1 MLAVCLTLTAGG
13 NDDNFSFLFPPKFNK
28 ALQVVAVENGKNL
41 TFLENYFPLIQGHE
55 NWKVH
60 GLSKKWCKK
69 VADKTITDLIG

>member
-1 MLAVCLTLTAGG
+1 MLSLTAGG

-41 TFLENYFPLIQGHE
+41 TFLEISFLLIQGHE

-60 GLSKKWCKK
+60 GLSEKK
-69 VADKTITDLIG
+69 VQKSRW